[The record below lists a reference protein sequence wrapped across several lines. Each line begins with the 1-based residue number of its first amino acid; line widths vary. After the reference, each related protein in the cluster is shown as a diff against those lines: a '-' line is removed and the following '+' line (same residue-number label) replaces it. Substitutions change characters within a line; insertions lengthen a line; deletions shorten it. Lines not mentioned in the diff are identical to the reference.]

1 MDSRGVDAG
10 LLQSKYR
17 LTKQRAA
24 VLRALE
30 DGEHLSAEAIHERV
44 EQRLPGVSLGTVYR
58 TLDILRQIGLVQTFS
73 HNGTAA
79 RYEAV
84 IEKHHHLVCSQC
96 HELRNVTIPSVAETA
111 DRIAREHGYERVEG
125 FFVIVGKCAD
135 CVRNGQAESEPR
147 EA

>member
-30 DGEHLSAEAIHERV
+30 DGDHLSAEEIHARV
-44 EQRLPGVSLGTVYR
+44 EQTLPGVSLGTVYR

-73 HNGTAA
+73 HNGSAA

-96 HELRNVTIPSVAETA
+96 HELRNVVIPSVTETA
-111 DRIAREHGYERVEG
+111 DRIAREKRLRCGRGLLRHHRY
-125 FFVIVGKCAD
+125 
-135 CVRNGQAESEPR
+135 VRGLPAR
-147 EA
+147 